1 MSYYV
6 FTSYP
11 NETNNQPVMG
21 YSNSREKIKKISR
34 KLYPDTVA
42 VSEYPTKKSAI
53 KMYKNLK
60 DIEKE
65 SRCKPHEKSKDYGE
79 LK

>member
-1 MSYYV
+1 MNYYV

-11 NETNNQPVMG
+11 NETNNQPVIG

-42 VSEYPTKKSAI
+42 VSKYPSKKSAI
-53 KMYKNLK
+53 KMYKGLK
-60 DIEKE
+60 KIEKV
-65 SRCKPHEKSKDYGE
+65 RRKPHEYSIDYGE
-79 LK
+79 VN